1 MPPESFEQL
10 FDQAAT
16 TGRRELLRARF
27 RFDLPGFCKWA
38 WPERFDLPFN
48 ALHYSLFDVA
58 LERLGWDE
66 RNDVVRSAFAAP
78 RGYAKSTISSF
89 ALLAHRIVYGL
100 EAYIVLLAVEQSLS
114 RRLSR
119 ELRGAFAPESRLA
132 ELYGPFEVSGGVD
145 EWEVSVGGAPPVAL
159 LAKSQGSSVRGA
171 KHPSRGIRPTLVLL
185 DDVEHKDRVRNPD
198 QRALTW
204 SWVQSDVMKL
214 GRRQGGTDVWWRGTI
229 LHPEAALARL
239 MATPGWDAQR
249 WRAIISWPERADLWA
264 RCGEI
269 YCDLTLGAYRVPAAK
284 AFYAA
289 NRAEMDRGVEV
300 LDPTVEDVFRLYE
313 QIWVEGLAAFLREKQ
328 NDPTDPAASLF
339 LPEKFSR
346 FRLEGD
352 TLVSSRSGRRVKL
365 ADLRRYAHWDPS
377 LGLPDGDF
385 GAIAVVGR
393 DVWGYC
399 YVLDCWLA
407 RQKPTEQL
415 AAIWRLAERW
425 GLSVVSYEDNG
436 FQSLVTESFPRQ
448 QEERRKNGEFWQL
461 SMDGQTTSENK
472 VGRIGALEP
481 DVAAGWISFAEHLP
495 ADLLTQFAQFPAG
508 DHDDG
513 PDAVQRAWERSGGR
527 PVAMSDE
534 PLRRG
539 P

>member
-1 MPPESFEQL
+1 MPPESFESL
-10 FDQAAT
+10 FEAAT
-16 TGRRELLRARF
+16 PKGRRELLRARF
-27 RFDLPGFCKWA
+27 RFDLAGFCKWC

-48 ALHYSLFDVA
+48 ALHFSLFDVA
-58 LERLGWDE
+58 LHRPGWQERD
-66 RNDVVRSAFAAP
+66 DVVRSAFAAP

-119 ELRGAFAPESRLA
+119 ELRGAFVSDSRLA
-132 ELYGPFEVSGGVD
+132 ELYGPFEVTGGVD
-145 EWEVSVGGAPPVAL
+145 EWEVSVAGAAPVAL

-171 KHPSRGIRPTLVLL
+171 KHPSRGIRPTLILL
-185 DDVEHKDRVRNPD
+185 DDVEHKDRVRNPI
-198 QRALTW
+198 QRGLTW

-229 LHPEAALARL
+229 LHPEAALAKL
-239 MATPGWDAQR
+239 MTTPGWDAQR
-249 WRAIISWPERADLWA
+249 WKAIISWPERADLWA

-289 NRAEMDRGVEV
+289 NKAEMDRGVEV
-300 LDPTVEDVFRLYE
+300 LDPAVEDIFRLYE
-313 QIWVEGLAAFLREKQ
+313 QIWVDGLAAFLREKQ
-328 NDPTDPAASLF
+328 NDPNDPTASLF
-339 LPEKFSR
+339 LPERFSR
-346 FRLEGD
+346 FRIDGEV
-352 TLVSSRSGRRVKL
+352 LVTRGGRRVKL
-365 ADLRRYAHWDPS
+365 TDLRKFAHWDPS

-393 DVWGYC
+393 DHWGYT

-415 AAIWRLAERW
+415 AAAWRLAERW
-425 GLSVVSYEDNG
+425 GLSRVTFEDNG
-436 FQSLVTESFPRQ
+436 FQSLVAESFPRQ
-448 QEERRKNGEFWQL
+448 REERRKNREFWQL
-461 SMDGQTTSENK
+461 TMDGVTSSENK
-472 VGRIGALEP
+472 EGRIGALEP
-481 DVAAGWISFAEHLP
+481 DTAAGWLLFGEHLP
-495 ADLLTQFAQFPAG
+495 AELLQQFQRFPGG

-513 PDAVQRAWERSGGR
+513 PDAVQRAWERAGGR
-527 PVAMSDE
+527 PVQMSEE
-534 PLRRG
+534 PLRRRVA
-539 P
+539 